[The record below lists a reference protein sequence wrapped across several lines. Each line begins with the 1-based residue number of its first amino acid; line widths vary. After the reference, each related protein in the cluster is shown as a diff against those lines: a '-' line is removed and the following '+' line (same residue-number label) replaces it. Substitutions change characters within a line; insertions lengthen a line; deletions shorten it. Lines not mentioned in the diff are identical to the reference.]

1 MNNILY
7 DYDMLSWYVSLSIPG
22 KGLLLRHRAISVH
35 SRQFEADEGRW
46 YCTTMHCC
54 HGGTQWSQI
63 VWKSVM
69 WQCCKKLKRR
79 KPVSH
84 SFQSALSTSPVRLQR
99 PWRLLVRKG
108 GAMQLWAVC
117 SMRNGPTCAALLC
130 SILLIIPNPGQMWDA
145 MSLAFCNSKGQ
156 RESLINHC
164 LLKSM
169 EDCSRSFDDMS
180 RHHFLAIHVL
190 EPNLYKFALWK
201 HFDFPG
207 WWWPQHRRDF
217 SRFGELSEAG
227 LLQVQIIS
235 LYPLLCNLCIFCH
248 ENFFGLLAFHLGA
261 RNWVLMDD
269 AGWNSTNSAWQK
281 AKDAGILTQAK
292 WIMDLYGFLILHF
305 PIKHNTCDIFWCF
318 CIFCLERYMKVHG
331 LCCFIASGITVV
343 LEETPEGGMLCG
355 HES

>member
-7 DYDMLSWYVSLSIPG
+7 DYDMLSWCVSLSIPG

-46 YCTTMHCC
+46 YGTAMHCC
-54 HGGTQWSQI
+54 HGATQWSQNSKGLWI
-63 VWKSVM
+63 FKLQRSNGLEDCDV
-69 WQCCKKLKRR
+69 QCCKRLKRR

-117 SMRNGPTCAALLC
+117 SIRNEPTCAALLC

-169 EDCSRSFDDMS
+169 EHCSRSFDDMS
-180 RHHFLAIHVL
+180 RHHFLVIHVL

-248 ENFFGLLAFHLGA
+248 QNFFIWPLGLPFGCQELGSHGRCWLEFNQLCLAKG
-261 RNWVLMDD
+261 
-269 AGWNSTNSAWQK
+269 
-281 AKDAGILTQAK
+281 
-292 WIMDLYGFLILHF
+292 
-305 PIKHNTCDIFWCF
+305 
-318 CIFCLERYMKVHG
+318 
-331 LCCFIASGITVV
+331 
-343 LEETPEGGMLCG
+343 
-355 HES
+355 